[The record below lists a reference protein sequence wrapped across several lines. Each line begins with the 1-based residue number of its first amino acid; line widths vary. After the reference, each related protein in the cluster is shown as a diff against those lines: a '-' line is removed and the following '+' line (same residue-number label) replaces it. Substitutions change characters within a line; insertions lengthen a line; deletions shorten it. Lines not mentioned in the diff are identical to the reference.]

1 MYRKLLVP
9 LDGSVFSEHALAPA
23 ASIAART
30 GSTLW
35 LVLVHTPIQL
45 VTGELGPVPVL
56 DSWEANHRE
65 REEAYLE
72 SRAAELR
79 EQGLEVRTE
88 LRRGDVARELTD
100 LAGEADLLVLATHGR
115 GGLERAWLGSVAD
128 YLIRHAPAPLLLIRP
143 VDDHEDGARM
153 EGGSHLPPAQE
164 PRHILAATGGSTA
177 ATSAAEHAAELARS
191 FDARLTLLRVVAFPG
206 GLASPYIPHAAEMDR
221 AAVEAGEAQ
230 AREALAELAA
240 RFTGLDVRTRVTRGF
255 HAAREILAVAVDE
268 GADIVAVGSHR
279 RSVLGRTVL
288 GSTADKVVRASTIP
302 VLVAHSPE

>member
-23 ASIAART
+23 ASIAARA

-35 LVLVHTPIQL
+35 LVLVHHPTHL
-45 VTGELGPVPVL
+45 VTEELGPTPIL
-56 DSWEANHRE
+56 ESWEADRRE
-65 REEAYLE
+65 REEAYLD

-79 EQGLEVRTE
+79 EQGLEVVTE

-100 LAGEADLLVLATHGR
+100 LAAEADLLVLATHGR

-143 VDDHEDGARM
+143 VDDREDGARM
-153 EGGSHLPPAQE
+153 EASHLPQAKE
-164 PRHILAATGGSTA
+164 PRHILAATGGSAA
-177 ATSAAEHAAELARS
+177 ATSAVEHAAELARS

-230 AREALAELAA
+230 AGEALAELAA
-240 RFTGLDVRTRVTRGF
+240 RFTDLDVRTRVTRGF
-255 HAAREILAVAVDE
+255 HAAREILAVAADE
-268 GADIVAVGSHR
+268 GADMVAVGSHR

-302 VLVAHSPE
+302 VLVAHAPE